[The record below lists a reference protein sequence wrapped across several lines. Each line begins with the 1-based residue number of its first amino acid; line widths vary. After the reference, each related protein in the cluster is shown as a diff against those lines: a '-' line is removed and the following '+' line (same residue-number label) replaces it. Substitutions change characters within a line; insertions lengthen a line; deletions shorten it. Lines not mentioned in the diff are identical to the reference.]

1 MTKVPQPGIVKTRLR
16 PVLTD
21 EQCAELSRCFLAD
34 TVAKALRVTTKVIV
48 AYSAIGDE
56 GLILDLLP
64 ESTTC
69 IRQKGKDLGERML
82 SAIDFAGSNGCGP
95 IIVIGTDSPTMS
107 PELIETALR
116 RLAEPATEL
125 VLGGTEDG
133 GYYLVGL
140 KQNIPAIFR
149 GIPWSSDRVYSTTL
163 QQAENNGLTGIV
175 ELPKW
180 YDVDTPDDLW
190 RLFAELNSDFRSR
203 AASPETSRW
212 IDANRHMFDQSSH
225 LLPVLSG
232 DTIARVEMD

>member
-1 MTKVPQPGIVKTRLR
+1 MTKVPQAGYVKTRLK
-16 PVLTD
+16 PFLSD
-21 EQCAELSRCFLAD
+21 DQCAELSRRFLAD
-34 TVAKALRVTTKVIV
+34 TVAKAFRITSNVIV
-48 AYSAIGDE
+48 AYSGIGDE

-107 PELIETALR
+107 RELMETALR

-125 VLGGTEDG
+125 VLGETEDG

-149 GIPWSSDRVYSTTL
+149 GIPWSSDKVYSTTL
-163 QQAENNGLTGIV
+163 ERAAQAGLTGIV

-180 YDVDTPDDLW
+180 YDVDTPADLW
-190 RLFAELNSDFRSR
+190 RLFAELNDDSRSR

-212 IDANRHMFDQSSH
+212 IDANRHMFDQTSH